1 MDRRHRLATDPAYTY
16 LLSFVAIGLL
26 LSVIGPALTQLRRQ
40 VGVSLA
46 SISVLFAVQS
56 LGYLLGSILGGR
68 LYDRGLGHRVMA
80 GALVACGISIALVPA
95 VGTLVGLSCLFSVI
109 GFGAAAIDVGGNT
122 LLVWSRGDAV
132 GPMMNALHF
141 SFGVGALLSP
151 VLIDR
156 SIAWG
161 GDLRIACWLA
171 TALSV
176 AIAAV
181 LLTRP
186 APSRSR
192 IEVVRPPGSR
202 RPRPPA
208 LLVAFAV
215 FFLLYVGVELGFAGW
230 IHTYG
235 EELELGGPRGPALL
249 TALFW
254 IGFTGGRLLGV
265 VFARRVEPATML
277 LGSCLV
283 AVVAVG
289 GLVLGDGTPAV
300 VWIGTFVFGLGVA
313 PQFPTM
319 ISFAEAHLRL
329 TGSDTSWFVGA
340 AGLGGLVLPW
350 AIGQV
355 ISETDVHAMPL
366 IVFAVAAATLLW
378 FLVVRGIAARHLE
391 RRDAS
396 GGP

>member
-1 MDRRHRLATDPAYTY
+1 
-16 LLSFVAIGLL
+16 LL
-26 LSVIGPALTQLRRQ
+26 LSVIGPALSQLRRQ
-40 VGVSLA
+40 AGVSVG

-56 LGYLLGSILGGR
+56 LGYLLGSIVGGR

-80 GALVACGISIALVPA
+80 GALVICGISVAFVPA
-95 VGTLVGLSCLFSVI
+95 LDTVIGLACAFWLVGV
-109 GFGAAAIDVGGNT
+109 GAAAIDVGGNT
-122 LLVWSRGDAV
+122 LLVWSRGDTV

-141 SFGVGALLSP
+141 SFGAGALLSP
-151 VLIDR
+151 VLVDR

-161 GDLRIACWLA
+161 GDLRIACW
-171 TALSV
+171 TAAAVSV
-176 AIAAV
+176 VIAV
-181 LLTRP
+181 LLLART
-186 APSRSR
+186 APSRLP
-192 IEVVRPPGSR
+192 VVAPRQPGAR

-230 IHTYG
+230 IFTYG
-235 EELELGGPRGPALL
+235 EELGIGGARGPAVL

-254 IGFTGGRLLGV
+254 IGFTGGRLLSV
-265 VFARRVEPATML
+265 VFARRIQPATML
-277 LGSCLV
+277 YGSCVL

-289 GLVLGDGTPAV
+289 ALVVADGAPAA
-300 VWIGTFVFGLGVA
+300 VWIGTFMFGLGVA

-319 ISFAEAHLRL
+319 ISFAESHLRL

-355 ISETDVHAMPL
+355 IDDTDVSAMPL
-366 IVFAVAAATLLW
+366 IVFAVAAATLAW
-378 FLVVRGIAARHLE
+378 FMVLRRIAARYLARTGGVRAE
-391 RRDAS
+391 R
-396 GGP
+396 